1 MHLGTSIA
9 QVGIAPVAKLRPHD
23 TFRITI
29 TSKGTPVKIVFEEDA
44 SLNDV
49 EVSVRAPRLSDE
61 VVGIISSL
69 KLHDFKLTGF
79 SDGAAR
85 IVPATRVLYFES
97 VDKKTFFYTAE
108 GVFET
113 QMRLYEIEDGLA
125 SCGFV
130 RTGKSVVLNLKEVS
144 SLRSEIG
151 GRMLAT
157 LSNGER
163 TVISRAYAPRIRKL
177 LGL

>member
-1 MHLGTSIA
+1 M
-9 QVGIAPVAKLRPHD
+9 
-23 TFRITI
+23 
-29 TSKGTPVKIVFEEDA
+29 KIVFEEDA
-44 SLNDV
+44 SLEGV
-49 EVSVRAPRLSDE
+49 EVSVRAPHLSDE

-69 KLHDFKLTGF
+69 RLHDLKLTGF
-79 SDGAAR
+79 SDGAAH
-85 IVPATRVLYFES
+85 IVPAAKVLYFES

-108 GVFET
+108 EVFET
-113 QMRLYEIEDGLA
+113 QMWLYEIEDKLA
-125 SCGFV
+125 CCGFV
-130 RTGKSVVLNLKEVS
+130 RAGKSVILNLKEVN

-163 TVISRAYAPRIRKL
+163 AVISRAYAPRIKQL